1 MVIYCWEFLA
11 CIGVRENGGPY
22 FAARCN
28 ILLRADSSSVFVMW
42 FPDPDDEL

>member
-1 MVIYCWEFLA
+1 M
-11 CIGVRENGGPY
+11 GTTH

-42 FPDPDDEL
+42 FPDPDEELFTHKDTCHTLYN